1 MKDTRSPLPETEV
14 TSSELERLRA
24 AVHRAEQA
32 ERLQRALFAISEL
45 SSSDLE
51 MPHMLQ
57 QLHAI
62 VGSLMYARNLFM
74 ALYDEASDSLDFI
87 YMVDEATPDQPQCGQ
102 RIPMAD
108 YAQAL
113 TWYLVRDGLPR
124 RGSMQALAQQV
135 PGPLRARGANAQDWL
150 GVPLREGGHVRG
162 ALVVQSYDEPNRYG
176 PEEQALLEF
185 VASHVLTAVQRKQS
199 QQALEQA
206 VQVRTAELAR
216 ANQALVA
223 EVTRRQ
229 RGERLQAALYRI
241 AERANDMGSM
251 DDFYRA
257 VHDTVGDLINA
268 RNCYIALVSEDGQA
282 LEFPYYVDEQ
292 GGKGISRRMGPGLTE
307 YVLRTRKPL
316 LVSRAEADELI
327 AQGVF
332 QTVGPRATS

>member
-1 MKDTRSPLPETEV
+1 M
-14 TSSELERLRA
+14 
-24 AVHRAEQA
+24 
-32 ERLQRALFAISEL
+32 
-45 SSSDLE
+45 
-51 MPHMLQ
+51 
-57 QLHAI
+57 
-62 VGSLMYARNLFM
+62 
-74 ALYDEASDSLDFI
+74 
-87 YMVDEATPDQPQCGQ
+87 
-102 RIPMAD
+102 
-108 YAQAL
+108 
-113 TWYLVRDGLPR
+113 
-124 RGSMQALAQQV
+124 
-135 PGPLRARGANAQDWL
+135 RARGAHAQDWL
-150 GVPLREGGHVRG
+150 GVPLREGRHVRG

-185 VASHVLTAVQRKQS
+185 VASHVLTAVQRKQTS
-199 QQALEQA
+199 RPGAGCAGQHRRAGP
-206 VQVRTAELAR
+206 

-292 GGKGISRRMGPGLTE
+292 GGKGHQPAHGPGLTE

-332 QTVGPRATS
+332 QTAGPRATSWLGVPLVCDGRALGVIAVQSWPTWRIPTATGCC